1 MGLRSLGQTAWTLIL
16 EPVTLGRLPELS
28 VPPLSHLEMDIKK
41 KKQKTPNSEDRG
53 ESSPEQQRHIASS
66 R

>member
-41 KKQKTPNSEDRG
+41 KKNKKHLTQKTVGRAPQ
-53 ESSPEQQRHIASS
+53 SSSGT
-66 R
+66 